1 MGGVLPVLQ
10 RAEGAPP
17 AAWES
22 KPGEGPVL
30 HPPAPGRNR
39 VVTAGAPT
47 QR

>member
-17 AAWES
+17 AHRES
-22 KPGEGPVL
+22 EPGEGPVH
-30 HPPAPGRNR
+30 HPPAQGRNR
-39 VVTAGAPT
+39 VTTAGAPT

>member
-17 AAWES
+17 ADRES
-22 KPGEGPVL
+22 EPGEGPII
-30 HPPAPGRNR
+30 HPTAQRRNR
-39 VVTAGAPT
+39 VVTAGTPT

>member
-17 AAWES
+17 AGRES
-22 KPGEGPVL
+22 PPGEGPVL
-30 HPPAPGRNR
+30 HPAAQGRNR
-39 VVTAGAPT
+39 AATTGAPT

>member
-17 AAWES
+17 ADS
-22 KPGEGPVL
+22 KSQPGEGPVL
-30 HPPAPGRNR
+30 HPPAQRRNR
-39 VVTAGAPT
+39 VITAGVPA